1 MSSVS
6 QTPAARALSPA
17 GSDGGAGKAL
27 NPKQEMSGTGR
38 SRSGPMSF
46 QVRFALSMAAVAV
59 IVGLSLGGAWKG
71 VFAVAS
77 QARLHAPDMALFNA
91 LSPAI
96 KVHLFTALAALVLGA
111 VLMTLRK
118 GRTFH
123 RVAGWVWVSLVMV
136 TAGATLFITSLN
148 HGKWSILHLFTGWV
162 LLMLPLAVMWAKR
175 HNVARHR
182 RTMMGLFYGGFAINL
197 FIALIPGRT
206 LWMMFLG

>member
-6 QTPAARALSPA
+6 QTPR
-17 GSDGGAGKAL
+17 
-27 NPKQEMSGTGR
+27 R
-38 SRSGPMSF
+38 GPMSF
-46 QVRFALSMAAVAV
+46 GLRFGLTMAAATILVA
-59 IVGLSLGGAWKG
+59 LSLGGAWSG
-71 VFAVAS
+71 V
-77 QARLHAPDMALFNA
+77 ARLALSAHLHAPDMALFNA

-96 KVHLFTALAALVLGA
+96 KIHLVTALAALVLGA
-111 VLMTLRK
+111 VLMTARK

-123 RVAGWVWVSLVMV
+123 RVAGWVWVCLVLT

-148 HGKWSILHLFTGWV
+148 HGKWSILHLLTAWV
-162 LLMLPLAVMWAKR
+162 LLILPLGVIWAKR
-175 HNVARHR
+175 REVARHR